1 MDRIL
6 CFDAYNALHRAN
18 IKINFG
24 SKAPKGVDPEWGAD
38 PEPEVKEEKPD
49 YVMTFNFFRNLRPL
63 IEMFKPDKVFFV
75 LEGHSK
81 SRYELYP
88 EYKANRIIKYAAK
101 KEEMGQFNAQKD
113 RIIGLLKHLPITTVI
128 ASDYEAD
135 DVIHT
140 LCQDLRQENLTVVT
154 NDSDFIQLLQMKF
167 DNLQV
172 YNPIKKDF
180 MKAPDY
186 HYVAWK
192 SLAGDKSD
200 NIKGL
205 VGDKKAQTLV
215 TTPDKFQKFLELEEN
230 RANFNINKTL
240 IEFQTVPPDQL
251 IIEEGK
257 PDWNQLKTEFQ
268 NMEFESITNDKSWAK
283 YKATFDSI
291 KY

>member
-1 MDRIL
+1 MDKVL
-6 CFDAYNALHRAN
+6 CFDGYNALHRAN

-24 SKAPKGVDPEWGAD
+24 SKAPKEEWGTE
-38 PEPEVKEEKPD
+38 PQPEVKEEKPD

-101 KEEMGQFNAQKD
+101 KEEKEQFNVQKD
-113 RIIGLLKHLPITTVI
+113 RIIGLLKHFPITTVL

-140 LCQDLRQENLTVVT
+140 LCQDLRQEDLTVVT

-167 DNLQV
+167 DNLKI

-180 MKAPDY
+180 MTAPDY

-200 NIKGL
+200 NIKSL

-230 RANFNINKTL
+230 RANFNINKAL
-240 IEFQTVPPDQL
+240 IEFQTVPADQL
-251 IIEEGK
+251 IVEEGK
-257 PDWNQLKTEFQ
+257 PDWNQVKSEFQ
-268 NMEFESITNDKSWAK
+268 KMEFESITNDKSWQK
-283 YKATFDSI
+283 YKSTFDTI